1 MRILLLLLLN
11 YFVSSQRCS
20 DQIFTESEGEI
31 VSHDGFGDGNYDNNL
46 ECNFTILAGSQG
58 KNNPSQKDKA
68 SLIALLTSKI

>member
-31 VSHDGFGDGNYDNNL
+31 VSHDGYGDGNYDNNL

-58 KNNPSQKDKA
+58 KNIPMLYFWWHSFKRAK
-68 SLIALLTSKI
+68 